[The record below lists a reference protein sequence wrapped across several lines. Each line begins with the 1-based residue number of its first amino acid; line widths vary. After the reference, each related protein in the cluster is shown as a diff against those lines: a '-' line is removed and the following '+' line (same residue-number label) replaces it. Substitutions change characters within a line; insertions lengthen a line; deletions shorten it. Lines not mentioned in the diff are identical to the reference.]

1 MLASAGRMSGMSA
14 AALSIRPARAHDARA
29 IAAMSRDLIETGLDW
44 KYDAQKIAALIGEP
58 EVLSLVA
65 CDRQGLAGFAIMQFG
80 DDRAHLLLL
89 AVCPRCQR
97 QGVARRLMQ
106 WLFASARVAGTA
118 ELSLELRAGNA
129 AARAFYRALGF
140 DDAGLVSGYYRNR
153 ESAIRMM
160 FVLRSRSVEAAPWQP
175 PTLRRR

>member
-1 MLASAGRMSGMSA
+1 MGL
-14 AALSIRPARAHDARA
+14 
-29 IAAMSRDLIETGLDW
+29 IAD
-44 KYDAQKIAALIGEP
+44 P

-65 CDRQGLAGFAIMQFG
+65 CDRLGLVGFAVMQFG

-89 AVCPRCQR
+89 AVHPRCQR

-106 WLFASARVAGTA
+106 WLFASARVAGMA

-140 DDAGLVSGYYRNR
+140 ADAGLVSGYYRNR

-160 FVLRSRSVEAAPWQP
+160 RVLRSRRSNPRPGSRRRCAGPELSCGHRRVEAQASSTAAPSKRP
-175 PTLRRR
+175 ARRSARAWLACASG